1 MSDKTYQMHLKT
13 VSEEI
18 NEVSPSFCVAKWNQV
33 TIHLHTGQTHS
44 CHHPTTHVIPIEE
57 IKRSP
62 KALHNTD
69 FKKLQR
75 RMMLEGRRP
84 PECDYCWR
92 VEDSGNE
99 FSDRVI
105 KSSDISWAYHDIN
118 KIANTPW
125 NTDVDPTYVEISFSS
140 VCNFKCSYCSPSVSS
155 QWMEEIERHGAYPTS
170 RLFNNIEWLK
180 QRNEMPIPNNQ
191 ENPYV
196 EAFWEW
202 FPDMYAGLK
211 QFRITGGE
219 PLLTKNTFNV
229 LDYIIENPNPNLVF
243 SVNTNLNP
251 PKELLDKFIEKLK
264 IIQEKKCVQRL
275 HLFTSAEAYGSQA
288 EYIRHG
294 MDYSVWLANLERII
308 IEVPEISFTIMSTYN
323 ILSLPTFD
331 KFLKDMLDLRVKY
344 RQLAIKNHRSPI
356 IVDIP
361 YLRHPDHLAAY
372 IATQEFIP
380 YIDNQ
385 IKFMEDNLEEGHLD
399 GRETFIGF
407 HEHEIYKLKNI
418 RTIMQQEIENPSS
431 DKSRSRKDF
440 VIFVD
445 EHDKRRGT
453 NFIQTFPEMKN
464 VYDEW
469 KKL

>member
-1 MSDKTYQMHLKT
+1 
-13 VSEEI
+13 
-18 NEVSPSFCVAKWNQV
+18 
-33 TIHLHTGQTHS
+33 
-44 CHHPTTHVIPIEE
+44 
-57 IKRSP
+57 
-62 KALHNTD
+62 
-69 FKKLQR
+69 
-75 RMMLEGRRP
+75 
-84 PECDYCWR
+84 
-92 VEDSGNE
+92 
-99 FSDRVI
+99 
-105 KSSDISWAYHDIN
+105 
-118 KIANTPW
+118 
-125 NTDVDPTYVEISFSS
+125 
-140 VCNFKCSYCSPSVSS
+140 
-155 QWMEEIERHGAYPTS
+155 
-170 RLFNNIEWLK
+170 
-180 QRNEMPIPNNQ
+180 
-191 ENPYV
+191 
-196 EAFWEW
+196 
-202 FPDMYAGLK
+202 
-211 QFRITGGE
+211 
-219 PLLTKNTFNV
+219 
-229 LDYIIENPNPNLVF
+229 
-243 SVNTNLNP
+243 
-251 PKELLDKFIEKLK
+251 
-264 IIQEKKCVQRL
+264 
-275 HLFTSAEAYGSQA
+275 
-288 EYIRHG
+288 
-294 MDYSVWLANLERII
+294 
-308 IEVPEISFTIMSTYN
+308 MSTYN